1 LLTLAPLG
9 DVARERLPEVIERM
23 RERLEGEAPY
33 EQRREL
39 WAATF
44 LLMGLRYENALIEQ
58 LLKGVQGMEEST
70 TYQLILGRGEAKG
83 EVKEARKLVLRL
95 GRKRFGEPDA
105 SVQKALR
112 DASLDRLEEMADRL
126 LQAETWQELLA

>member
-1 LLTLAPLG
+1 
-9 DVARERLPEVIERM
+9 M